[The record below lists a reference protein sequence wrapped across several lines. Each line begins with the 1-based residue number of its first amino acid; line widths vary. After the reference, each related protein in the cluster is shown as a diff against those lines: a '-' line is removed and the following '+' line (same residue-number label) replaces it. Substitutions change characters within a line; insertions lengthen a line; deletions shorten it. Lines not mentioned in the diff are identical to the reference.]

1 MVDQDKITSGF
12 DVEFMMGE
20 EYIKYFLLSSME
32 TGSIPWWSE
41 TDVKDDHGNHVRTD
55 ANATHPPE
63 ELNEKR
69 LYPVHPDF
77 IGHENPFLDLGV
89 PAYSA
94 QEDEFSVTLL
104 QESPVGADIRVKVYP
119 TIIHDLDHPDK
130 RQILS
135 NILPVFLDLK
145 FDLSFTTGAD
155 HLLSDVGLKLELLD
169 ISGPLI
175 DLAETQTDDDGNP
188 IFSKADTLA
197 SLKQQIDRTV
207 PFSAAGDGKIAAIQL
222 KKFFADDDTPNAIG
236 VYINLVLQNG
246 PRSTDLLPDRGNVDD
261 AQNFLPKDS
270 HMAFGFAADT
280 YQRLAEDLFQ
290 KQAVLK
296 AGTTDE
302 FEYPIVQDGET
313 KGKIK
318 GISIYPETRRMPG
331 PGGGNSIEF
340 TNVLVIDVNGEY
352 KIAERK
358 ILPALLIVQGD
369 ADEQLGIEPA
379 RRAFE

>member
-1 MVDQDKITSGF
+1 M
-12 DVEFMMGE
+12 
-20 EYIKYFLLSSME
+20 
-32 TGSIPWWSE
+32 
-41 TDVKDDHGNHVRTD
+41 
-55 ANATHPPE
+55 
-63 ELNEKR
+63 
-69 LYPVHPDF
+69 
-77 IGHENPFLDLGV
+77 

-94 QEDEFSVTLL
+94 QEDEFTVTLL
-104 QESPVGADIRVKVYP
+104 QESFVGADIRVKVYP

-155 HLLSDVGLKLELLD
+155 NLLRDVGLKLELLD

-379 RRAFE
+379 RRAFEALKQRYVGCGEAERIQFEVIRGLAHNFGPGSGALGSAQPSIDLEIEQKTKRWFERFLCRGPS